1 MLIARSVHP
10 LAGEAERKERLLGL
24 IDGFSSR
31 RVLVVGDLIA
41 DQFIYGE
48 VARVSREAPV
58 LILNYSATE
67 MVAGGAG
74 NAANNVAAL
83 GGRARLVGLVGADPE
98 GRRLLASLRAGVDGY
113 LTKERALDD
122 VLDALSKVAAGERY
136 LTDEQVARTRALS
149 GEGTGEALT
158 ERELEVLRL
167 LSQGK
172 ESQAIADELTIS
184 ANTVRTHLQNIFSK
198 LGVHSKLEAVTAA
211 SSRGLL

>member
-1 MLIARSVHP
+1 MTRVEIVDDHFLFADALGSVIRQLEGYEVVGIAQSGAQAVSIARTARPDVI
-10 LAGEAERKERLLGL
+10 LLDYHLPGY
-24 IDGFSSR
+24 DAA
-31 RVLVVGDLIA
+31 DLIPRLR
-41 DQFIYGE
+41 QLSPE
-48 VARVSREAPV
+48 ARIVV
-58 LILNYSATE
+58 LTSDTTDATL
-67 MVAGGAG
+67 MRG
-74 NAANNVAAL
+74 
-83 GGRARLVGLVGADPE
+83 
-98 GRRLLASLRAGVDGY
+98 LRAGVDGY

-136 LTDEQVARTRALS
+136 LTDEQIARTRALS